1 MATLATGTAR
11 AQSTGFERWVITFRP
26 KAIAR
31 GVSEATYMRA
41 MSGVKPDTAV
51 YALVARQDEFAEELW
66 QYLNRRVSDLRFGPA
81 ASAPNN
87 TPHCLPALNRITAST
102 AS

>member
-1 MATLATGTAR
+1 MATLTTGTAR

-51 YALVARQDEFAEELW
+51 YALVARQDEFAEQLW
-66 QYLNRRVSDLRFGPA
+66 QYLNRRVSDLRVRTGRERAQQYAPLLTLPVDL
-81 ASAPNN
+81 SA
-87 TPHCLPALNRITAST
+87 
-102 AS
+102 

>member
-66 QYLNRRVSDLRFGPA
+66 QYLNRRVCGFEPA
-81 ASAPNN
+81 TSAPNN
-87 TPHCLPALNRITAST
+87 TLRCLPASNRITAST